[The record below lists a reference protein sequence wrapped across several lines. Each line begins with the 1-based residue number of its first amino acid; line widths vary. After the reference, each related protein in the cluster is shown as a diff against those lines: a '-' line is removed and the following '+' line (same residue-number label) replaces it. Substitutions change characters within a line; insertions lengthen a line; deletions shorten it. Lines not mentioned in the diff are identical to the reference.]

1 MPARRGMALALAVLL
16 CVFALMGF
24 APARAEP
31 ADAVLAPITVKPWLR
46 PATPVPSEAPV
57 PTETPAPDASPPS
70 SLSIL
75 EEEQSPAVQPTPLP
89 TAEPALLP
97 GVLGLADA
105 TRFRLLLI
113 GTDAYD
119 PDDAGR
125 SDTMVLLQ
133 VQPAT
138 GEIRLVSFLRDLY
151 VAVPGHGHTRLNAA
165 YVYGG
170 ASLLLRTLKQ
180 SFGVTADRT
189 LAVNFSRMAE
199 LIDRIGG
206 VTVEVSEKERRQLNS
221 ILKYYN
227 TQVGDPRGDQLLG
240 ASGSQTLTGKQALC
254 YSRIRKMDSD
264 FARTGRQRKVLEAIF
279 ARVRRGAV
287 GAAGVAGRALRTL
300 AARRSAVVRVMS
312 ASPRSRPRCRP
323 RRARPAHPSD
333 RRFFPATPRCDR
345 WRAGAPRPAA
355 PAGRI
360 RAAPRASRRT
370 RRCRVRPG

>member
-46 PATPVPSEAPV
+46 PATPVPSETPA

-75 EEEQSPAVQPTPLP
+75 EEEPSPAVQPTPLP

-105 TRFRLLLI
+105 TRFQLLLI

-254 YSRIRKMDSD
+254 YSRIRKIDSD
-264 FARTGRQRKVLEAIF
+264 FTRTGRQRKVLEAIF
-279 ARVRRGAV
+279 ARVRTLDALALADLLTETLGSVSTDLTLTDAVALVPVLLRLQSTQFIEMTVPVRGGYHNETIQGMAV
-287 GAAGVAGRALRTL
+287 LVPDLDRCAAEI
-300 AARRSAVVRVMS
+300 AA
-312 ASPRSRPRCRP
+312 
-323 RRARPAHPSD
+323 
-333 RRFFPATPRCDR
+333 FLQ
-345 WRAGAPRPAA
+345 
-355 PAGRI
+355 
-360 RAAPRASRRT
+360 
-370 RRCRVRPG
+370 